1 MTAAT
6 AWCRRRRRTRWCGA
20 LRVTL
25 LRQYLSVVVSGEGG
39 SQYAAAS
46 RLIADFSGILDHPL
60 SRAMTALAAG
70 ARCLLRGARPRRDRK
85 IKTGP
90 EAPFKIASAAPEA
103 YLILDS
109 LNSTCL
115 RATGSYF
122 FLTSLSVMV
131 REFFLAT

>member
-1 MTAAT
+1 MQ
-6 AWCRRRRRTRWCGA
+6 RKRTRDRASRDSDGA
-20 LRVTL
+20 LLIRSPFAKARWWL
-25 LRQYLSVVVSGEGG
+25 PALRSSV
-39 SQYAAAS
+39 
-46 RLIADFSGILDHPL
+46 
-60 SRAMTALAAG
+60 
-70 ARCLLRGARPRRDRK
+70 ARCTASGTRTRNQKRGR
-85 IKTGP
+85 
-90 EAPFKIASAAPEA
+90 EAPFLVPDIVRS

>member
-1 MTAAT
+1 MRKNFFASLIKDLCPGRSAA
-6 AWCRRRRRTRWCGA
+6 RSSCGA
-20 LRVTL
+20 VRC
-25 LRQYLSVVVSGEGG
+25 R
-39 SQYAAAS
+39 
-46 RLIADFSGILDHPL
+46 
-60 SRAMTALAAG
+60 AG
-70 ARCLLRGARPRRDRK
+70 AVTHAGVWYGPGSAKQRFAKSYALHRARDTTSPNEKRGRRPRSNPVNSQ
-85 IKTGP
+85 T
-90 EAPFKIASAAPEA
+90 A